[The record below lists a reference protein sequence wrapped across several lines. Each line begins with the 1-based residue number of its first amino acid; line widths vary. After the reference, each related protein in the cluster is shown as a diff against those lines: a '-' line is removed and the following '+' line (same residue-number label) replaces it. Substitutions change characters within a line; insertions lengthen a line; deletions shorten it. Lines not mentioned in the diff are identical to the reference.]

1 MFEELNVFPKSR
13 ERMPELAKGGRAR
26 HHGHQGEEGGDRS
39 SGGRNI
45 PSPELDSL
53 PKLGTG
59 GKLSL
64 FQSCLSAQSCY
75 CAVGGTDS
83 ANPTKSI
90 SLDTSCKVSAATGA
104 KTPTWSS
111 FVKECCHSAPFLLG
125 AHAGGEN
132 FSSGA
137 LGLSAHGLVRREE
150 NMGEMK
156 LSEGN
161 SQLV

>member
-1 MFEELNVFPKSR
+1 MSFQKAER
-13 ERMPELAKGGRAR
+13 ECQNLQKVGEPGIRGIRVRRGDTDLPEA
-26 HHGHQGEEGGDRS
+26 EI
-39 SGGRNI
+39 I

-64 FQSCLSAQSCY
+64 FQSRLSAQSCY

-111 FVKECCHSAPFLLG
+111 FVTERCHPAPFLLG

-150 NMGEMK
+150 NTGEMK
-156 LSEGN
+156 LAEGN